1 MTPSCAFDA
10 HSSRDLCA
18 FYAHDKFVRLLHYWG
33 MDVEW
38 FKSRKSA
45 ERVTDRAIA
54 EALGV
59 ERSVANKI
67 MNGKVAL
74 DPYKAD
80 KVAALLKA
88 SPEEILYRAGVPI
101 SPPADAASEALLTAT
116 FEALLESLEIDPRE
130 DERAQKLASSFPGA
144 LRDFAAARQR
154 LADGARNARAAEA
167 LAPVEGQPTQ

>member
-1 MTPSCAFDA
+1 
-10 HSSRDLCA
+10 
-18 FYAHDKFVRLLHYWG
+18 

-45 ERVTDRAIA
+45 ERVTDREIA

-80 KVAALLKA
+80 KVATLLKA
-88 SPEEILYRAGVPI
+88 SPEEVLYRAGVPI
-101 SPPADAASEALLTAT
+101 SPPADAASEALLTVT
-116 FEALLESLEIDPRE
+116 FEALLESLEIDPGE
-130 DERAQKLASSFPGA
+130 GERAQKLAQSFPGA

-154 LADGARNARAAEA
+154 QTDGARIAREGESPAPAEGRSA
-167 LAPVEGQPTQ
+167 Q